1 MVAEKLIEG
10 IRAEV
15 PYIYTPALM
24 GYLAMMSWLVPPRAN
39 VAWSDYVHC
48 HIDPAAPSVAAAPQQ
63 QENTTQNHKKGTELL
78 PEDERVKHF
87 KRA

>member
-15 PYIYTPALM
+15 PYVYTPALM
-24 GYLAMMSWLVPPRAN
+24 GYLAMMSWLVPQRAN

-48 HIDPAAPSVAAAPQQ
+48 HIDPAPARSSEQTTTT
-63 QENTTQNHKKGTELL
+63 TTQNHKKGTELL